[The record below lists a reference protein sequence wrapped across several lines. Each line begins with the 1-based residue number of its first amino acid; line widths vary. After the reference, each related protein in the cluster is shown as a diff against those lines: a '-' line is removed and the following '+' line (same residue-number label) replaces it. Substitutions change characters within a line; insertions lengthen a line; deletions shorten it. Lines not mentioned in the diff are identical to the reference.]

1 MEQITKH
8 IEGQFNSISFKVF
21 CQLKKDFFVVKFG
34 SQREWIQKTII

>member
-8 IEGQFNSISFKVF
+8 VEGQFNSISLKVF
-21 CQLKKDFFVVKFG
+21 CQLKKDYFVFKFG